1 MADIKLSKVKGKL
14 QGLKDKI
21 EKAEDHYNECNAELR
36 EIEEACDKNE
46 GEAESFK
53 RRIRLVQDELTK
65 TTEVLCEKQ
74 ARLAEIQ
81 AISSEHEVACKELEG
96 IDRESDEKLTDME
109 EKVLA
114 AMQLAK
120 ESDTRLQEAKQKYR
134 VTVAEVDKTKE
145 RAETLE
151 GKCQELESS
160 ISDNS
165 CKLRDMEGRDAESAE
180 KEQELLEKLE
190 FLEGQLKEAVARAEE
205 AERKVQPQ
213 EGIIDDLTQ
222 EHDSYA
228 DKIKDIEQEMKKMED
243 MVEASIDDVDV
254 QEPRKV
260 TDRYQVQEE
269 GDTEPTDPEL
279 EPLPEPDRSD
289 EERDED

>member
-1 MADIKLSKVKGKL
+1 M
-14 QGLKDKI
+14 KDKI
-21 EKAEDHYNECNAELR
+21 EKAEDRCNDCKNELR
-36 EIEEACDKNE
+36 EVEEACDKNE
-46 GEAESFK
+46 GEADSFK
-53 RRIRLVQDELTK
+53 RRIRLVQDELSK
-65 TTEVLCEKQ
+65 TTETLEEKQ

-81 AISSEHEVACKELEG
+81 AISCEHEVACKELEG

-109 EKVLA
+109 ERVLA

-120 ESDTRLQEAKQKYR
+120 ESDARLQEAKQKYR
-134 VTVAEVDKTKE
+134 VTVGEVEKTKE
-145 RAETLE
+145 RAEYLE
-151 GKCQELESS
+151 GKCQELEDGISS
-160 ISDNS
+160 TSTT
-165 CKLRDMEGRDAESAE
+165 LRDMEGRDAESAE

-190 FLEGQLKEAVARAEE
+190 FLEGQLKEAIARAEE

-213 EGIIDDLTQ
+213 ETIIDDLTQ

-269 GDTEPTDPEL
+269 HEPGEEPTN
-279 EPLPEPDRSD
+279 PEPEPEPEPVRSEEEED
-289 EERDED
+289 EE